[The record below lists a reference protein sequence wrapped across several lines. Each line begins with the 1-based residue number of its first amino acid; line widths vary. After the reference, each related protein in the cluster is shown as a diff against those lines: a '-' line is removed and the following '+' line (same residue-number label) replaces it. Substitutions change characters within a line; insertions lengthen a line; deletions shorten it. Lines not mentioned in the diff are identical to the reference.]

1 MYSKLVL
8 SILKIDPFLS
18 FPPPLTL
25 SFEIIVI
32 WKEPNEVG
40 KVAVGKFR
48 LKWESV
54 IEIGKSSL
62 KSESMTAI
70 KKFTI
75 QSSVG

>member
-1 MYSKLVL
+1 MSC
-8 SILKIDPFLS
+8 
-18 FPPPLTL
+18 
-25 SFEIIVI
+25 EIIVI